1 METLAHPRDSNLSV
15 FAPLVAIVLLY
26 LFAAAAMIG
35 NIVQHSRHAQEVAQ
49 ANAAQVLK
57 V

>member
-1 METLAHPRDSNLSV
+1 METLSHPRDSNLSV
-15 FAPLVAIVLLY
+15 FAPLVAIVLIY

-35 NIVQHSRHAQEVAQ
+35 NIVQHSQHAHQVAL